1 MGTRKIIGVQLHH
14 SVKLGDARRYG
25 ANLCSAL
32 EAAHRITDNPALLAL
47 HDQAQAVLRE
57 VSKAERDAHAR
68 LVEFQSHPDFGRM
81 VDGALPWPDE
91 TLGGF
96 EARCTCNDA
105 CPACDRVATAPT
117 PESAL
122 TWAAEGHRGRCQPC
136 ARCDAQAEAA

>member
-14 SVKLGDARRYG
+14 SIKLADARRFG
-25 ANLCSAL
+25 ANPCSAL
-32 EAAHRITDNPALLAL
+32 EAAHRMTDNPALLAL

-57 VSKAERDAHAR
+57 VSRAERDAHAR
-68 LVEFQSHPDFGRM
+68 LVEFQSHPGFGRM

-91 TLGGF
+91 TLEGF

-105 CPACDRVATAPT
+105 CPTCDRLATAPT